1 MKTFLKNT
9 KNPQFLELYHCVLT
23 SKATSAKLAQTS
35 EPRNGE
41 LWRKFDLAMLRL
53 RTVPTQYL
61 NYYFTD
67 EQIDVFMAI
76 LFPETAGKPR
86 SMWPPEILDM
96 VVGNPNEIKISSVND
111 ENSNVQNNVNEDEG
125 AKSGS
130 NNDEVAT
137 I

>member
-1 MKTFLKNT
+1 
-9 KNPQFLELYHCVLT
+9 
-23 SKATSAKLAQTS
+23 
-35 EPRNGE
+35 
-41 LWRKFDLAMLRL
+41 MLRL

-61 NYYFTD
+61 NYCFTD
-67 EQIDVFMAI
+67 ERIDVFMAI
-76 LFPETAGKPR
+76 LFPETAGKAR

-111 ENSNVQNNVNEDEG
+111 KNSNVKNNVNEDEG
-125 AKSGS
+125 ANSGS